1 MVGYDPGVQGA
12 PLSPEEAAFA
22 GSAAGMVTRALI
34 SPFDVIK
41 IRFQVRM
48 CTCFGTCETCVQMV
62 REESP
67 EVRIRAH
74 FEDYSEVAAVTFQLV
89 TVLKACANIC
99 IQFLKN
105 NNNNLNL
112 FTELK
117 RFLKP
122 DKCRS
127 CVVFLSVFP
136 PL

>member
-1 MVGYDPGVQGA
+1 MVGYDPGVHGA
-12 PLSPEEAAFA
+12 PLSPKEAAFA

-74 FEDYSEVAAVTFQLV
+74 FEDYREVAAVTFQLV

-99 IQFLKN
+99 IQFKKN
-105 NNNNLNL
+105 KTQKTTTLI
-112 FTELK
+112 K

-127 CVVFLSVFP
+127 CVVFLSVFS